1 MSSNISFGDGNH
13 GIQVGINSG
22 VINAQLHLPPK
33 TPETPPLP
41 FSTVPFIRDPDFIDR
56 QGQID
61 QIDQLCSAPSSR
73 VALVGLGGIGKSQL
87 AIEYSY
93 RVREKSPDVWILWIH
108 ASNAA
113 RFKQSYE
120 DISRRA
126 KIPGYEDPNVNVF
139 ELVHDWL
146 LDSKRGKWIMI
157 LDNIDDDNFLHVR
170 PSPDQN
176 IKHPLITYIPRYENG
191 SVILTARNKQS
202 AWRIVNES
210 NVVHIEPD
218 ESHAR
223 ALIHKKLLLQESEED
238 IKSLAET
245 LEYMPLA
252 IVQAVAYMAHRAPRR
267 TIQQYL
273 DQFQKSERRRIKLL
287 EHQSGNPQRDW
298 EASNSILITWQISFD
313 YIQQARKSAADLL
326 SLMSFFDR
334 QGIPE
339 YVLHDDKKDEA
350 SNPMENHSS
359 DEDDSEDSDSDDDE
373 NFENDLVLLRNYSF
387 ITVGEEKIFA
397 MHALVQLATRNWLDF
412 HGGIEA
418 PKARFVHNLCRDF
431 PGGGYECWEKYQALF
446 PHVKAAAS
454 MSKRPASKES
464 IMDWAFLL
472 YKSAWYAW
480 RSGDLAEMKR
490 MAEKSRSE
498 TQKVLPAEH
507 SQSLAC
513 ASRVALVYMQTGK
526 WEDAEELNQH
536 VLKVRRETLGDEHQ
550 ETLTS
555 MANLALTYDNL
566 ERLQDAEALHL
577 EVLATRKKV
586 LGDQHQDTLDGMNNL
601 GNNYWLQG
609 QWKKAENIH
618 MQVLKMRRD
627 FGEEDPDN
635 LTTTSNLAR
644 SYDKQERFGD
654 AEVLHKRVLESR
666 KKLFSDEHPDVL
678 MSMNN
683 LGMNFLGQGRF
694 GEAGPLFMKAA
705 EGRRNVLGEHH
716 LDTINSME
724 QLDVVYRK
732 QENWADSQ
740 ALLKQ
745 LLETLMRVFGE
756 DHPRTLSTTNKLAF
770 SYWVQGQYREAEEL
784 FKRCHEGFNRVHGE
798 EDPRTLLAMSNLA
811 SSYRRQSRWLD
822 AEPLDRKV
830 FECRNRTLGATDVDT
845 VLAMVELAV
854 TCKNLGQMQEATQL
868 AMECVTIQMVT
879 LMTMILKAQ
888 STMPRGLGSRDFV
901 VARR

>member
-1 MSSNISFGDGNH
+1 MSSNISFGDGNY

-22 VINAQLHLPPK
+22 VINAQLHLPPSELVQVNSPERSAADRAE

-61 QIDQLCSAPSSR
+61 QIDRLCATPSSR

-93 RVREKSPDVWILWIH
+93 RVREKSPNVWVFWIH

-120 DISRRA
+120 DLSRRA

-157 LDNIDDDNFLHVR
+157 LDNIDDDDFLHAR

-191 SVILTARNKQS
+191 SVILTTRNKQS
-202 AWRIVNES
+202 AWKVVNDS

-218 ESHAR
+218 ELHAR
-223 ALIHKKLLLQESEED
+223 ALIHKKLRLQESEED
-238 IKSLAET
+238 IRSLAET

-273 DQFQKSERRRIKLL
+273 EQFQKSERRRIKLL

-350 SNPMENHSS
+350 SSQIENNSS
-359 DEDDSEDSDSDDDE
+359 DEDDGEDSDSDDDE
-373 NFENDLVLLRNYSF
+373 IFENDLVLLRNYSF
-387 ITVGEEKIFA
+387 VTVGEEKIFA

-431 PGGGYECWEKYQALF
+431 PGGGYEYWEKYQALF

-507 SQSLAC
+507 EQSLAC
-513 ASRVALVYMQTGK
+513 ASR
-526 WEDAEELNQH
+526 E
-536 VLKVRRETLGDEHQ
+536 DEHQ

-566 ERLQDAEALHL
+566 GRLQDAEALHL
-577 EVLATRKKV
+577 EVLDTRKKV
-586 LGDQHQDTLDGMNNL
+586 LGDRHEETLHGMNNL

-618 MQVLKMRRD
+618 MQVLEVRRD

-644 SYDKQERFGD
+644 SYDKQERFED

-666 KKLFSDEHPDVL
+666 KKLFSEEHPDVL
-678 MSMNN
+678 TSMNN
-683 LGMNFLGQGRF
+683 LGMNFLDQGRF
-694 GEAGPLFMKAA
+694 GEAGPLFMKAV
-705 EGRRNVLGEHH
+705 EGRRNVLGEDH

-724 QLDVVYRK
+724 QLVVVYRK

-740 ALLKQ
+740 TLLKQ

-756 DHPRTLSTTNKLAF
+756 DHPRTLNTTNKLGF

-784 FKRCHEGFNRVHGE
+784 FKRSHEGFKRVYGE
-798 EDPRTLLAMSNLA
+798 EDPRTLSAMSNLA

-830 FECRNRTLGATDVDT
+830 FECRSRTLGATDVDT
-845 VLAMVELAV
+845 VLAMFELAV
-854 TCKNLGQMQEATQL
+854 TCKNLGRMQEATQL
-868 AMECVTIQMVT
+868 AMECVTIQILT
-879 LMTMILKAQ
+879 LMTKIPKAR
-888 STMPRGLGSRDFV
+888 SAMPRRLGHDFV